1 LIKIIPLGG
10 LGEIGLNMMAIECDD
25 HILVVD
31 SGLMFPDDYMPGVDL
46 VIPDFEFL
54 KENRK
59 KIGAVTLTH
68 GHEDHIGAMPF
79 FLKEFTAPVYGTN
92 FTLELLK
99 EKLKEHRILE
109 HVDLRRI
116 NAGDVT
122 ELGPFKVEHIRV
134 NHSIVDG
141 VGLAIETP
149 EGIIVHS
156 GDFKIDPTPVDGLST
171 DLNRFAHYGAKGV
184 LAFFSDST
192 NAEKEGFT
200 LSEKDVRKTLED
212 LFLDCKGRVIVAA
225 FASNISRIQ
234 QVISLAVNFNRK
246 VLLNGKSMITNL
258 GIAKREGFIDIP
270 DDVEIKE
277 RQIDKFPD
285 NRITIITTGSQGE
298 PMSALTRMAR
308 GRHKS
313 IKIKNGDTIILSSRF
328 IPGNERAI
336 TSIINKLYRMG
347 ADVVYEKVS
356 DIHTSGHANQ
366 EELKLMLTLIKP
378 RYFVPI
384 HGEYRHLVRHS
395 QLAEDTGIPA
405 ERILIAENGTVICF
419 ENQQMSLGG
428 NISTGR
434 TLVDGKGVGDVGE
447 IVLRDRMRL
456 GEHGMVIIQL
466 AVDEKTGKIISGP
479 QIMSRGFVFEDQ
491 AGSIFEDAKG
501 IVLEVL
507 EEFEHA
513 ESIDW
518 TVVESEIEK
527 RLKKFF
533 YKIIERR
540 PLVLPLIMML

>member
-1 LIKIIPLGG
+1 
-10 LGEIGLNMMAIECDD
+10 
-25 HILVVD
+25 
-31 SGLMFPDDYMPGVDL
+31 
-46 VIPDFEFL
+46 
-54 KENRK
+54 
-59 KIGAVTLTH
+59 
-68 GHEDHIGAMPF
+68 
-79 FLKEFTAPVYGTN
+79 
-92 FTLELLK
+92 
-99 EKLKEHRILE
+99 
-109 HVDLRRI
+109 
-116 NAGDVT
+116 
-122 ELGPFKVEHIRV
+122 
-134 NHSIVDG
+134 
-141 VGLAIETP
+141 
-149 EGIIVHS
+149 
-156 GDFKIDPTPVDGLST
+156 
-171 DLNRFAHYGAKGV
+171 
-184 LAFFSDST
+184 
-192 NAEKEGFT
+192 
-200 LSEKDVRKTLED
+200 
-212 LFLDCKGRVIVAA
+212 
-225 FASNISRIQ
+225 
-234 QVISLAVNFNRK
+234 LAVKFDRK

-285 NRITIITTGSQGE
+285 NMITIITTGSQGE

-347 ADVVYEKVS
+347 ADVVY
-356 DIHTSGHANQ
+356 
-366 EELKLMLTLIKP
+366 
-378 RYFVPI
+378 
-384 HGEYRHLVRHS
+384 
-395 QLAEDTGIPA
+395 
-405 ERILIAENGTVICF
+405 